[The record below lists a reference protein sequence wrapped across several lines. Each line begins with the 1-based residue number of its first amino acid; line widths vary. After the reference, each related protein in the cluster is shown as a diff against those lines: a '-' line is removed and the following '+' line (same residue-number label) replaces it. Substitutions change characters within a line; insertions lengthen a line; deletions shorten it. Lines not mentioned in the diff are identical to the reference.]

1 MSLPDFWASF
11 ITKPWRRLGRIIAK
25 HEKVLLAI
33 LAVII
38 LISGGFW
45 YRQFSQKD
53 ASQPTIGGTYV
64 EGIVFD
70 KDKKELNQITM
81 RLTKAGLLGFS
92 AEGNLE
98 PQLAEKWSSNDT
110 NTEFRLT
117 LGASID
123 RGEIVEDLQQ
133 RSDLLGDLQVQADAE
148 RDIVLTVTEPS
159 PSLPLLLTRPIFDY
173 GPYKLGKANDQTTV
187 FSRNTRKGAVV
198 AYINKIIIHTYP
210 TNEELK
216 NALVRNRID
225 GAVLSSSG
233 EAIKKYQRIEIG
245 LNRYYSVMFN
255 TNKVPFRD
263 ITLRQSLIN
272 STAASAPSTPLP
284 STGLG
289 VNGINQPFTLTA
301 PDQEPYKSL
310 SQELVAKWQ
319 MLGAK
324 VELDLRPLEEVTGS
338 IGPTRNFQALLI
350 GIDYGAELD
359 PYYIWHSSQVRAT
372 GNNVTGVRDEAV
384 DKLVDQTRSTLDVSD
399 REDLITQLHQLLATK
414 GVALILEDESIEYYL
429 SNKTHFIAPTLPK
442 SSADRFLLANLWS
455 VK

>member
-1 MSLPDFWASF
+1 MFLPDFWAN
-11 ITKPWRRLGRIIAK
+11 IVKKPWRRLGRIIAK

-70 KDKKELNQITM
+70 QDKKELNQITM

-98 PQLAEKWSSNDT
+98 PQLAEKWSTNDT

-117 LGASID
+117 LEANID
-123 RGEIVEDLQQ
+123 RGEIVENLQQ

-159 PSLPLLLTRPIFDY
+159 PSLPLLLTRPMFDY

-187 FSRNTRKGAVV
+187 FSRNTRKGALA

-210 TNEELK
+210 DNDELK

-225 GAVLSSSG
+225 GAVLPSSG

-272 STAASAPSTPLP
+272 STAASA
-284 STGLG
+284 
-289 VNGINQPFTLTA
+289 QPFTLTA

-319 MLGAK
+319 TLSAK

-359 PYYIWHSSQVRAT
+359 PYYIWHSTQVRAT

-384 DKLVDQTRSTLDVSD
+384 DTLVNQIRSTLDVSD
-399 REDLITQLHQLLATK
+399 REDLIAQLHQLLATE

-429 SNKTHFIAPTLPK
+429 SNKIHFIAPTLPK
-442 SSADRFLLANLWS
+442 SSADRFLLAAQWS

>member
-11 ITKPWRRLGRIIAK
+11 IKKPWRRLGRIIAK

-33 LAVII
+33 LAVVI

-92 AEGNLE
+92 DEGNLE
-98 PQLAEKWSSNDT
+98 PQLAEKWSTNDT
-110 NTEFRLT
+110 KTEFRLT
-117 LGASID
+117 LEANID
-123 RGEIVEDLQQ
+123 RGEIVDALQQ
-133 RSDLLGDLQVQADAE
+133 RSDLLGNVDVKADAE
-148 RDIVLTVTEPS
+148 RDIVLTVTES
-159 PSLPLLLTRPIFDY
+159 NPSLPLLLTRPMFDY

-187 FSRNTRKGAVV
+187 FSRNTRKGALA

-210 TNEELK
+210 NNDELK
-216 NALVRNRID
+216 DALVRNRID
-225 GAVLSSSG
+225 GAVLPSSN
-233 EAIKKYQRIEIG
+233 ETIKKYQRIEIG
-245 LNRYYSVMFN
+245 LNRYYAVMFN
-255 TNKVPFRD
+255 INKVPFRD
-263 ITLRQSLIN
+263 VALRQALISN
-272 STAASAPSTPLP
+272 ATASA
-284 STGLG
+284 
-289 VNGINQPFTLTA
+289 QPFSLTT

-319 MLGAK
+319 TLGAK

-359 PYYIWHSSQVRAT
+359 PYYIWHSTQVRAT

-384 DKLVDQTRSTLDVSD
+384 DTLVNQIRSTLDVSD

-414 GVALILEDESIEYYL
+414 GVALILQGEKVEYYL
-429 SNKTHFIAPTLPK
+429 SNKIHFVVPTLPK
-442 SSADRFLLANLWS
+442 SSADRFLLAAQWS

>member
-1 MSLPDFWASF
+1 MSLPDFWADIF
-11 ITKPWRRLGRIIAK
+11 KKPWRRLGRIIAK

-33 LAVII
+33 LAVVI

-98 PQLAEKWSSNDT
+98 PQLAEKWSTNDT
-110 NTEFRLT
+110 KTEFRLT
-117 LGASID
+117 LEAHID
-123 RGEIVEDLQQ
+123 RGEIVDALQQ
-133 RSDLLGDLQVQADAE
+133 RSDLLGNVDVKADAE
-148 RDIVLTVTEPS
+148 RDIVLTVTES
-159 PSLPLLLTRPIFDY
+159 NPSLPLLLTRPMFDY

-187 FSRNTRKGAVV
+187 FSRNTRKGALA

-210 TNEELK
+210 NNDELK
-216 NALVRNRID
+216 DALVRNRID
-225 GAVLSSSG
+225 GAVLPSSN
-233 EAIKKYQRIEIG
+233 EMIKKYQRIEIG
-245 LNRYYSVMFN
+245 LNRYYAVMFN

-263 ITLRQSLIN
+263 VALRQNLIN
-272 STAASAPSTPLP
+272 NTAASA
-284 STGLG
+284 
-289 VNGINQPFTLTA
+289 QPFSLTA

-310 SQELVAKWQ
+310 SQELVTKWQ
-319 MLGAK
+319 ALGAK

-359 PYYIWHSSQVRAT
+359 PYYIWHSTQVRAT

-384 DKLVDQTRSTLDVSD
+384 DKLVDQIRSTLDVSD

-414 GVALILEDESIEYYL
+414 GVALILQGEKVEYYL
-429 SNKTHFIAPTLPK
+429 SNKIHFVAPTLPK
-442 SSADRFLLANLWS
+442 SSADRFLLAAQWS

>member
-1 MSLPDFWASF
+1 MSLPDFWADIF
-11 ITKPWRRLGRIIAK
+11 KKPWRRLGRIIAK

-33 LAVII
+33 LAVVI

-70 KDKKELNQITM
+70 SDKKELNQITM

-98 PQLAEKWSSNDT
+98 PQLAEKWSTNDT
-110 NTEFRLT
+110 KTEFRLT
-117 LGASID
+117 LEANID
-123 RGEIVEDLQQ
+123 RGEIVDALQQ
-133 RSDLLGDLQVQADAE
+133 RSDLLGNVDVKADAE
-148 RDIVLTVTEPS
+148 RDIILTVTEAS
-159 PSLPLLLTRPIFDY
+159 PSLPLLLTRPMFDY

-187 FSRNTRKGAVV
+187 FSRNTRKGALA

-210 TNEELK
+210 NNDELK
-216 NALVRNRID
+216 DALVRNRID
-225 GAVLSSSG
+225 GAVLPSSN
-233 EAIKKYQRIEIG
+233 ETIKKYQRIEIG
-245 LNRYYSVMFN
+245 LNRYYAVMFN
-255 TNKVPFRD
+255 INKVPFRD
-263 ITLRQSLIN
+263 VGLRQSLIN
-272 STAASAPSTPLP
+272 STGASA
-284 STGLG
+284 
-289 VNGINQPFTLTA
+289 QPFSLTA

-310 SQELVAKWQ
+310 SQELVTKWQ
-319 MLGAK
+319 ALGAK

-359 PYYIWHSSQVRAT
+359 PYYIWHSTQVRAT
-372 GNNVTGVRDEAV
+372 GNNVTGVREEAV
-384 DKLVDQTRSTLDVSD
+384 DKLVDQIRSTLDVSD
-399 REDLITQLHQLLATK
+399 REDLIVQLHQLLATK
-414 GVALILEDESIEYYL
+414 GVALILQGEKVEYYL
-429 SNKTHFIAPTLPK
+429 SNKIHFVAPTLPK
-442 SSADRFLLANLWS
+442 SSADRFLLAAQWS

>member
-1 MSLPDFWASF
+1 MSLPDLWSD
-11 ITKPWRRLGRIIAK
+11 IVKKPWRRLGRIIAK

-81 RLTKAGLLGFS
+81 RLTKAGLLSFS

-110 NTEFRLT
+110 NTEFRLS
-117 LGASID
+117 LGADID
-123 RGEIVEDLQQ
+123 RVEIVEDLQQ

-148 RDIVLTVTEPS
+148 RDIVLTVTEPN
-159 PSLPLLLTRPIFDY
+159 PSLPLLLTRPMFDY

-187 FSRNTRKGAVV
+187 YSRNTRKGAVV
-198 AYINKIIIHTYP
+198 AYLNKIIIHTYP

-216 NALVRNRID
+216 DALVRNRID
-225 GAVLSSSG
+225 GAVLPSSG

-272 STAASAPSTPLP
+272 STAASA
-284 STGLG
+284 
-289 VNGINQPFTLTA
+289 QPFTLTA

-310 SQELVAKWQ
+310 SQELVTKWQ
-319 MLGAK
+319 TLGAK

-399 REDLITQLHQLLATK
+399 REDLIVQLHQLLATK
-414 GVALILEDESIEYYL
+414 GVALILEDESIDYYL
-429 SNKTHFIAPTLPK
+429 SNKIHFIAPTLPK
-442 SSADRFLLANLWS
+442 SSADRFLLAAFWS